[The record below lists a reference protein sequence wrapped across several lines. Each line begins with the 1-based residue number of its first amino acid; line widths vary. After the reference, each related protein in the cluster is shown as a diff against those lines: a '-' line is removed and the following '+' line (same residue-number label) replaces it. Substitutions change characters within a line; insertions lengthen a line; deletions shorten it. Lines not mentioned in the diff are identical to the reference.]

1 MIRITK
7 NQFTFWTRVTFTVP
21 LIWLFV
27 KFCEILFGGGLENF
41 HLLSLFAVMTFYI
54 ILLSF
59 VVVGL
64 LMKPISLKVN
74 QNELQFYTYS
84 IVSGNSKYS
93 IYDVKGFSQT
103 RRRTQA
109 KVKVYSGIILYLKD
123 NSKVELTE
131 FNLQSLTPFMK
142 FLQDENV
149 NCFGEET
156 SWFPFRPIR
165 FRYDK

>member
-1 MIRITK
+1 MMTITK
-7 NQFTFWTRVTFTVP
+7 NQFTFWSRVTFTVP

-27 KFCEILFGGGLENF
+27 KFFEILFGGGLENF
-41 HLLSLFAVMTFYI
+41 HLLSLFTFMIFYI
-54 ILLSF
+54 ILVSF
-59 VVVGL
+59 LFVGL

-74 QNELQFYTYS
+74 QNERQFYTYS
-84 IVSGNSKYS
+84 ILSGNCKYS
-93 IYDVKGFSQT
+93 INDIKGFSET
-103 RRRTQA
+103 RLRTQA

-142 FLQDENV
+142 FLHDENV

>member
-1 MIRITK
+1 
-7 NQFTFWTRVTFTVP
+7 
-21 LIWLFV
+21 
-27 KFCEILFGGGLENF
+27 
-41 HLLSLFAVMTFYI
+41 
-54 ILLSF
+54 
-59 VVVGL
+59 
-64 LMKPISLKVN
+64 MKPISLKVN
-74 QNELQFYTYS
+74 QNERQFYTYS
-84 IVSGNSKYS
+84 ILSGNSKYS
-93 IYDVKGFSQT
+93 IYDIKGYSQT

-131 FNLQSLTPFMK
+131 FNLKSLTPFMK

-156 SWFPFRPIR
+156 SWFPIRPIR

>member
-1 MIRITK
+1 MITITK
-7 NQFTFWTRVTFTVP
+7 NQFTFWTRVAFTVP

-41 HLLSLFAVMTFYI
+41 HLLSLLAVMTFYI

-74 QNELQFYTYS
+74 QNKRQFYTYS
-84 IVSGNSKYS
+84 ILSGNSKYS
-93 IYDVKGFSQT
+93 IYDIKGYSQT
-103 RRRTQA
+103 RLRTQA